1 MRACRGASS
10 TAEDA
15 QTVDGGGMRPAT
27 PQPADILGRTP
38 RLAAT
43 LKEGAAAEDDT
54 WRDFAL
60 VALDLAGQ
68 RPLDEIPRADRSSDG
83 GSLRGTE
90 ESRGV
95 KAGHK
100 AMYGGSM
107 SDTREVS
114 CACST
119 RPAASSA
126 HRPLVNNAGAGAGQR
141 MGDHQPCPWPSA
153 PSFSSSACIAASR
166 RSRILTI

>member
-1 MRACRGASS
+1 MDSNFQYAGTVNLVVGSLCHSIAWDGSARRSGVTAIAGTGREFWYDGNRLFGARTPLANNAGIEVMRACRGASS

-27 PQPADILGRTP
+27 PQPVDILGRTP

-68 RPLDEIPRADRSSDG
+68 RPLGEIPPR
-83 GSLRGTE
+83 GSQQRRWKP
-90 ESRGV
+90 SR
-95 KAGHK
+95 
-100 AMYGGSM
+100 
-107 SDTREVS
+107 
-114 CACST
+114 
-119 RPAASSA
+119 
-126 HRPLVNNAGAGAGQR
+126 HR
-141 MGDHQPCPWPSA
+141 
-153 PSFSSSACIAASR
+153 
-166 RSRILTI
+166 